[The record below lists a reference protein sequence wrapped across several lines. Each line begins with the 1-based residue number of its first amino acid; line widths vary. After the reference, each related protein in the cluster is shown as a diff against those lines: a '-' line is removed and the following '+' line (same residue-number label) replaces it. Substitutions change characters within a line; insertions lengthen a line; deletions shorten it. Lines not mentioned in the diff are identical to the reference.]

1 MCASRLPGVLKPL
14 ERPCFRRLQVL
25 AAEGLTKPETFSKL
39 LRINDLWWAKS
50 FVAGVFLL
58 ATEWVF
64 Q

>member
-1 MCASRLPGVLKPL
+1 
-14 ERPCFRRLQVL
+14 VL

-39 LRINDLWWAKS
+39 LRINDLWREKS